1 MKGTSG
7 GSCTNA
13 VSGDLIPKK
22 SNGKAIVSSAGT
34 IKHSGGSGVP
44 SAKTDEVLFF
54 KDGKFG
60 PQEGELR
67 FRLIHFWEAQNAL
80 TKILIGLEM
89 LLIDEQGTVIQGF
102 IPPSMIDTYLPHMIA
117 GSIYRLNKFYGSKSK
132 IVYWVAEPDVTIV
145 FSWNS
150 VLSELEDSP
159 VQFPD
164 DRFCFYGYE
173 EFEAACDLKGDL
185 YGLIPPDFMTLND
198 SLVLDEVE
206 IASTRRILVHVQT
219 HDGPVMKL
227 YLWDKAATDFCEKFK
242 VHETLR
248 VLFWLSSNSDVANR
262 VNVEIVTKAETV
274 TIGELFSYIK
284 QEETKV
290 AWFECTATIDDV
302 VHGSAW
308 YYIACGGCKTK
319 ATKRPTTLMCKK
331 CGKAE
336 VAGVAEYLT
345 KLSVYDNDDQAF
357 FVLIGD
363 TGRELTGKPASELV
377 ESYYETN
384 ENVGDDHVIP
394 VPQALLGTIGQI
406 HKFIVKVSKHNLE
419 GKTQALTVTK
429 VLPSEAPAPELNLEE
444 NVIVHSAEETLQMGN
459 HEDGPSN
466 ENEEAADE
474 VGKRSSDG
482 LECREAKRAK
492 CG

>member
-1 MKGTSG
+1 G
-7 GSCTNA
+7 GSCANA

-80 TKILIGLEM
+80 TKILI
-89 LLIDEQGTVIQGF
+89 GF

-185 YGLIPPDFMTLND
+185 YDYVGHIK
-198 SLVLDEVE
+198 LVNG
-206 IASTRRILVHVQT
+206 RILVHVQT

-227 YLWDKAATDFCEKFK
+227 YLWDKAATDF
-242 VHETLR
+242 L
-248 VLFWLSSNSDVANR
+248 LFW
-262 VNVEIVTKAETV
+262 
-274 TIGELFSYIK
+274 
-284 QEETKV
+284 
-290 AWFECTATIDDV
+290 
-302 VHGSAW
+302 
-308 YYIACGGCKTK
+308 
-319 ATKRPTTLMCKK
+319 
-331 CGKAE
+331 
-336 VAGVAEYLT
+336 
-345 KLSVYDNDDQAF
+345 
-357 FVLIGD
+357 
-363 TGRELTGKPASELV
+363 
-377 ESYYETN
+377 
-384 ENVGDDHVIP
+384 
-394 VPQALLGTIGQI
+394 
-406 HKFIVKVSKHNLE
+406 
-419 GKTQALTVTK
+419 
-429 VLPSEAPAPELNLEE
+429 
-444 NVIVHSAEETLQMGN
+444 
-459 HEDGPSN
+459 
-466 ENEEAADE
+466 
-474 VGKRSSDG
+474 
-482 LECREAKRAK
+482 
-492 CG
+492 